1 MGHLTDET
9 SSITCRSVSGNYDE
23 KSAKTSGKF
32 VISSRNYVRV
42 EMLDEVTF
50 RISIFPSMLFF
61 YDYYEECSG
70 REIGFSSVSTLKIY
84 SANLE
89 K

>member
-61 YDYYEECSG
+61 MIIMRNVVEG
-70 REIGFSSVSTLKIY
+70 K
-84 SANLE
+84 
-89 K
+89 

>member
-1 MGHLTDET
+1 M
-9 SSITCRSVSGNYDE
+9 SGNYDE